1 MATIKITLNELRG
14 LVKRI
19 IKEEISLSEMEKNIV
34 SHILSDNFV
43 DYVLDGSFKKD
54 EDGDYGS
61 ATYEFSMLIPKG
73 DEMINGLTNPI
84 EVEELFEN
92 EYGTK
97 TYSGQAGGSFTKTYY
112 DVKDKGKNLLISVM
126 YQTGYDV

>member
-1 MATIKITLNELRG
+1 MATQKITLNELRS
-14 LVKRI
+14 VIRQI
-19 IKEEISLSEMEKNIV
+19 IKEETSLSEIEKIV
-34 SHILSDNFV
+34 SHILSHHFV
-43 DYVLDGSFKKD
+43 DYVLDSSFKKD

-73 DEMINGLTNPI
+73 DRMINGLTNPI
-84 EVEELFEN
+84 EVEELFKN

-126 YQTGYDV
+126 YQTGYDI